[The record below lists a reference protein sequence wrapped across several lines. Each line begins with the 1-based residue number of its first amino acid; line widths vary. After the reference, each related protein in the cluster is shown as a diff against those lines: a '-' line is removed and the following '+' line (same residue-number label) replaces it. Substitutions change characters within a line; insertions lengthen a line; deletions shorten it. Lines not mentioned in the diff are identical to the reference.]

1 MEEQVYTY
9 HAEMCKVF
17 SHPKRLEL
25 INALRDGEMS
35 AGELS
40 VRLEL
45 APANLSQHLSMMRE
59 RRILVSRKEGNMVY
73 YRIANPRLLIEAF
86 DLLREIL
93 FEQIRQDA
101 ALIQENSSQ
110 TVVAVTSERLQG
122 G

>member
-1 MEEQVYTY
+1 MEDQLYAY

-25 INALRDGEMS
+25 INSLRDKEMS
-35 AGELS
+35 AGELGE
-40 VRLEL
+40 RLGL
-45 APANLSQHLSMMRE
+45 SPANLSQHLTMMRE

-73 YRIANPRLLIEAF
+73 YRIANHRLLEAF

-101 ALIQENSSQ
+101 ALIEGR
-110 TVVAVTSERLQG
+110 TS
-122 G
+122 